1 MANRPPV
8 KASVH
13 TGGEEE
19 GDMIQT
25 NGIDHLVLHVQ
36 DVARAKKFY
45 TELLGMTVYR
55 EHEGQAFL
63 HCGQQGVALFKQ
75 RGHEP
80 LTTGNDL
87 NHLALNVASGTYE
100 TLKAE
105 LEKNGVTVTGRPG
118 EDRCIYFHDPDGHRL
133 QLMVRS

>member
-1 MANRPPV
+1 MSLGGGITILPTTQARV
-8 KASVH
+8 Y
-13 TGGEEE
+13 TGVEEE

-55 EHEGQAFL
+55 ENSEQAFM
-63 HCGQQGVALFKQ
+63 HCGNQGVALFAQ
-75 RGHEP
+75 RDGTP

-87 NHLALNVASGTYE
+87 NHLALDITAGTYDE
-100 TLKAE
+100 IKTE
-105 LEKNGVTVTGRPG
+105 LEKHGVEVSCRPG
-118 EDRCIYFHDPDGHRL
+118 DP
-133 QLMVRS
+133 